1 MRTPSRWWTVLAG
14 SIGCAVGAGI
24 VVLYVFPLFAQGFQQ
39 EFGWTRDTYANC
51 LSIFLLSSGLG
62 TVTLGISIRRFG
74 VRRAA
79 SAYVL
84 LFGAACAGVALL
96 PPNPA
101 AFYTLFVLIGLGG
114 AAATALP
121 YAVAVTGLFDKRR
134 GLALGLVNAGAGLG
148 ATLAP
153 RAARAL
159 LEQFGWRDGFALTAA
174 LAAGIAVFGLIF
186 LVREPEVR
194 QPVGAARPSFSFLAT
209 GEFWCIGVPILGVS
223 IATFGVMGTLVPF
236 LTDRGL
242 SLSSVTL
249 ALSSAGISSW
259 AGRILS
265 GYLLDRLFAP
275 ALAAISFMVALT
287 GIGLLTGS
295 TSVPYILTGAALVGF
310 TLGAEGDLVAF
321 LASRYFDFSL
331 LSRVLGVMWVAW
343 AWGGGIGTFVAAV
356 SFRLTHSYLPTWAAF
371 ALILLLSAVVVI
383 RLPRY
388 RYAAAVNPCDPHPA
402 SPEDA
407 PHAASSFVK

>member
-1 MRTPSRWWTVLAG
+1 MKTPSRWWTVLAG

-24 VVLYVFPLFAQGFQQ
+24 VVLYAFPLFAQGFQQ

-62 TVTLGISIRRFG
+62 TVTLGIAIRRFG

-96 PPNPA
+96 PASPA

-121 YAVAVTGLFDKRR
+121 YAVAVAGLFDKRR

-148 ATLAP
+148 STLAP
-153 RAARAL
+153 QAARAL
-159 LEQFGWRDGFALTAA
+159 LEQFGWRDGFALTGAFGG
-174 LAAGIAVFGLIF
+174 GIAVCGLIF

-194 QPVGAARPSFSFLAT
+194 QPVAAARPSFAFLAT
-209 GEFWCIGVPILGVS
+209 SEFWCIGVPILGVS
-223 IATFGVMGTLVPF
+223 IAAVGVMGTLVPF

-265 GYLLDRLFAP
+265 GYLLDHLFAP
-275 ALAAISFMVALT
+275 ALAALSFIVALT

-295 TSVPYILTGAALVGF
+295 ASVPCLLTGAALVGF
-310 TLGAEGDLVAF
+310 TLGAEGDLITF
-321 LASRYFDFSL
+321 LASRYFDLSL

-343 AWGGGIGTFVAAV
+343 ASGGSIGTFAAGA
-356 SFRLTHSYLPTWAAF
+356 SFRLTHSYLPSWVAF
-371 ALILLLSAVVVI
+371 ALILLLSAVVVM

-388 RYAAAVNPCDPHPA
+388 RYAAAVKAGDPHPA

-407 PHAASSFVK
+407 PHLAS